1 MGLKSKAVKNAASLL
16 TLPLGKSQEGR
27 KVGGEV
33 TTDLIPIG
41 RFAQITHLSVK
52 ALRIYA
58 HEGLLQP
65 MYVDPESGYRYYT
78 LAQAAL
84 AARIHLLRLVNMP
97 LEEIRAVLQAP
108 DPETVRLQLAN
119 NHRRIT
125 DRIARDQ
132 QSLLLQRV
140 RDKPDAFLSFTVQ
153 VKEVLDQPL
162 LSLYTR
168 AVPGTFGQAIRS
180 AFGSLITYTTETG
193 VYSPDQPPLVI
204 IHQYTP
210 QEYQEGGTDFEV
222 GLPVPRV
229 VEGGQGIVST
239 LLPGR
244 TVASGVHVGPY
255 HELELIYPMLG
266 AWIEEHG
273 YVITGPPRNVIL
285 TDHAQVSDPAGYQ
298 TEVQWPIT
306 KGEA

>member
-1 MGLKSKAVKNAASLL
+1 M
-16 TLPLGKSQEGR
+16 
-27 KVGGEV
+27 
-33 TTDLIPIG
+33 TDLIPIG

-58 HEGLLQP
+58 NEGLLQP
-65 MYVDPESGYRYYT
+65 MYVDPESGYRYYS

-84 AARIHLLRLVNMP
+84 AARIRLLRLVDMP
-97 LEEIRAVLQAP
+97 LEEIRALLQAP
-108 DPETVRLQLAN
+108 DPETVRMHLTDH
-119 NHRRIT
+119 HRRIT

-132 QSLLLQRV
+132 QSLLLLQRV
-140 RDKPDAFLSFTVQ
+140 RDQPDAFLSFEVQ

-162 LSLYTR
+162 LSLSVHAGY
-168 AVPGTFGQAIRS
+168 GTFGQAIRS
-180 AFGSLITYTTETG
+180 AFGTLIASATETG
-193 VYSPDQPPLVI
+193 VYTPDQPPLII

-222 GLPVPRV
+222 CLPIPRL

-239 LLPGR
+239 LLSGG
-244 TVASGVHVGPY
+244 TVASVVHMGPY

-266 AWIEEHG
+266 AWIEAHG
-273 YVITGPPRNVIL
+273 YVITGPPRNLIL
-285 TDHAQVSDPAGYQ
+285 TNHARVSDPAGYQ

-306 KGEA
+306 RGAGR